1 MNIVLITGVFVLGL
15 LFGSFLNVC
24 IYRIPSG
31 ESIVTGRSHC
41 TSCGEAIKPYDL
53 IPLLSYFILKGRCR
67 NCGGAISPR
76 YPIIEFLNA
85 VLYAALF
92 YRYGLTPAFCIYA
105 LFVSAL
111 IVATFIDIDKMVIP
125 DRINISI
132 IVIGVF
138 ACFISRDIL
147 WWERVIGFFAA
158 SFPLLIAMLISK
170 GGMGFGDIKLAAA
183 AGLVVGYKFAL
194 FSLLASCI
202 IGAVYGIIYIRAKG
216 ANLKTAI
223 PFGPFLSIAFF
234 ISLFFGKIIISS
246 YLSLF
251 YR

>member
-1 MNIVLITGVFVLGL
+1 
-15 LFGSFLNVC
+15 
-24 IYRIPSG
+24 
-31 ESIVTGRSHC
+31 
-41 TSCGEAIKPYDL
+41 
-53 IPLLSYFILKGRCR
+53 
-67 NCGGAISPR
+67 
-76 YPIIEFLNA
+76 
-85 VLYAALF
+85 
-92 YRYGLTPAFCIYA
+92 
-105 LFVSAL
+105 
-111 IVATFIDIDKMVIP
+111 
-125 DRINISI
+125 
-132 IVIGVF
+132 
-138 ACFISRDIL
+138 
-147 WWERVIGFFAA
+147 
-158 SFPLLIAMLISK
+158 MLISK

-223 PFGPFLSIAFF
+223 PFGPFLSIAFC